1 MYLYRLSDGH
11 AAVRELQELL
21 DEHNGTTGIATT
33 AQTQGLL
40 LDAQAMISGQGH
52 MVQAAL
58 QEDRY
63 LRTIPPL
70 IKSKRYTSSPR
81 KDEAN
86 NDDDMVRTKRKTQ

>member
-21 DEHNGTTGIATT
+21 DEHNVTTGIATT

-58 QEDRY
+58 QEDQY

-70 IKSKRYTSSPR
+70 ESNRYTASPR
-81 KDEAN
+81 TYKA
-86 NDDDMVRTKRKTQ
+86 NDDDRVRTKRKTQ

>member
-1 MYLYRLSDGH
+1 MHLYRLSDGH
-11 AAVRELQELL
+11 AAVSELQELL
-21 DEHNGTTGIATT
+21 DEHNGTMDIATT

-40 LDAQAMISGQGH
+40 LDAQAMISGQDH
-52 MVQAAL
+52 MVQGAL

-81 KDEAN
+81 TYKA
-86 NDDDMVRTKRKTQ
+86 NDDSSLKRKTQ